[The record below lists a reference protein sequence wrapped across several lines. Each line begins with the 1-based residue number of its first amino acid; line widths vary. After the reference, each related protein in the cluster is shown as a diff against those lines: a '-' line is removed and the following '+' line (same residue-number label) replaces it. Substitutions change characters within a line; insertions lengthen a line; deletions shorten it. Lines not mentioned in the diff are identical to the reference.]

1 MGPRF
6 FLFPRPL
13 PTHLHAD
20 ASQDAVFGSI
30 FISADALAPTP
41 STAPLSLPLSSMDD
55 RRTRKASRG
64 TCTRRASLRS
74 TPVPPPPTPTLTPHI
89 GGSGACAAE
98 ESDPESFPGIPA
110 DASNQL
116 PRSLLS
122 VGKVLPIKTGRR
134 KAFRV
139 GRRRRWSAWTKR
151 VQTRLRSAREARPRR
166 ARWRSACGKV
176 LGRTPDAEGKPTG
189 DGSLLADRTVRRTSC
204 TEDVDARVRTW

>member
-1 MGPRF
+1 MDTRF
-6 FLFPRPL
+6 FPLPRPL
-13 PTHLHAD
+13 PTHAHAD
-20 ASQDAVFGSI
+20 ASQDAIFESI

-41 STAPLSLPLSSMDD
+41 STAPLPLSSMDD

-74 TPVPPPPTPTLTPHI
+74 TPVPSPPPPTFTPPHRRI
-89 GGSGACAAE
+89 WNVCRRGKRSGIFPV
-98 ESDPESFPGIPA
+98 DPGRCLQSTASIVPFSWEG
-110 DASNQL
+110 ASNQ
-116 PRSLLS
+116 SCETKG
-122 VGKVLPIKTGRR
+122 V
-134 KAFRV
+134 RV
-139 GRRRRWSAWTKR
+139 GRRRWRSAWTKR

-166 ARWRSACGKV
+166 ARWRNACGKV